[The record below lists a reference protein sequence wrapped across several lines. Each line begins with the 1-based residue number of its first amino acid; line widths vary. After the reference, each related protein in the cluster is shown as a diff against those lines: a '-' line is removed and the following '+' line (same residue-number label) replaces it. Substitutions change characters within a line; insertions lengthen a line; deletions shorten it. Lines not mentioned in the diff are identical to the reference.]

1 MATNKVHAHADAA
14 AAATA
19 ADDDDEE
26 EEDDNVRRIQEK
38 CWTLEQFPLFG
49 CPQRCLLNHVF
60 IYLGRYPLLGHRVI
74 YPTIFADGRGLFSE
88 TLFIVHDQWR
98 NSWTSIVV

>member
-1 MATNKVHAHADAA
+1 
-14 AAATA
+14 
-19 ADDDDEE
+19 
-26 EEDDNVRRIQEK
+26 
-38 CWTLEQFPLFG
+38 
-49 CPQRCLLNHVF
+49 LLNHVF

-74 YPTIFADGRGLFSE
+74 YPTFFADGRGLFSE